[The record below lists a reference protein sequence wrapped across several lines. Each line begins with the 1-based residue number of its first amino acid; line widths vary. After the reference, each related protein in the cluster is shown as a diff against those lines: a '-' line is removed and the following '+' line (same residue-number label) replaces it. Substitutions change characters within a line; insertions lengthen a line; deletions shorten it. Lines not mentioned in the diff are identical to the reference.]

1 MSLISGS
8 LFSNSNKNASQE
20 TPSLDNSLMN
30 LEDDEQMARYCFS
43 LDYKTDNCK
52 KWAARVGKTLY
63 DGDKQIDQLEG
74 YPVMGAYQQQPI

>member
-1 MSLISGS
+1 
-8 LFSNSNKNASQE
+8 
-20 TPSLDNSLMN
+20 MN
-30 LEDDEQMARYCFS
+30 LEDDEQMARYCLS

>member
-1 MSLISGS
+1 M
-8 LFSNSNKNASQE
+8 FSDSNKNASQE
-20 TPSLDNSLMN
+20 TPSLDDSLMN

-52 KWAARVGKTLY
+52 KWAARQGMTYY

-74 YPVMGAYQQQPI
+74 YPVMGAYQQQPV